1 MVDYEKRLVEV
12 DEILNHLSYQ
22 YKNKIPKDIL
32 EVIKQNKDYSYY
44 WTFDNKKK
52 LYQQDI
58 PRDTIAI
65 LSYINM
71 EYLLNDEQKKY
82 MQKYHLLNEKSIN
95 DNEDIFQNRNVKK
108 VDTKNILLVETNKRS
123 NLFENIKKLFK
134 RLFKI
139 R

>member
-1 MVDYEKRLVEV
+1 MVDYAKRLVEV

-32 EVIKQNKDYSYY
+32 EIIKQNKDENYH
-44 WTFDNKKK
+44 WKFDNKKK

-58 PRDTIAI
+58 PRETIAI

-82 MQKYHLLNEKSIN
+82 MKKYHLLNEKSIN
-95 DNEDIFQNRNVKK
+95 DNEDIFKNRNVKK
-108 VDTKNILLVETNKRS
+108 VDTKDILLVETNKRS

-134 RLFKI
+134 RIFKI

>member
-32 EVIKQNKDYSYY
+32 EVIKQNKDDSYH
-44 WTFDNKKK
+44 WTFNNKKK

-58 PRDTIAI
+58 HRDTIAI

-95 DNEDIFQNRNVKK
+95 DNEDIF
-108 VDTKNILLVETNKRS
+108 
-123 NLFENIKKLFK
+123 
-134 RLFKI
+134 
-139 R
+139 